1 MGGKGATVVIDD
13 EVSRDVRT
21 IGGVRTPESL
31 TNRKAAIAGYIGVS
45 PPSPSLSQDRLGKSA
60 SFPAV
65 VLSGVKDEDAWTI
78 RHPERYGVFRVA
90 VPSGF
95 R

>member
-45 PPSPSLSQDRLGKSA
+45 PLSPSLSQDRLGSPLRA
-60 SFPAV
+60 RRSCCPA
-65 VLSGVKDEDAWTI
+65 
-78 RHPERYGVFRVA
+78 
-90 VPSGF
+90 
-95 R
+95 